1 MSQAASS
8 VPERYVR
15 ALDGDDPIESQRKA
29 PKRIAKLL
37 KGLSEKQLARRPAP
51 DKWSIKEVVAH
62 LADGE
67 IVLGSRVRF
76 VAAQDRPLLPGYD
89 QDRFVAGLGVERVST
104 EDLLEAFAA
113 ARALNVALLRRLP
126 KEAFQR
132 IGLHAERGEESIAT
146 MVAMYAGH
154 DRIHE
159 QQIAAAREALRAAK
173 AQKKKGKKTRE
184 PQKPAKK
191 ARRAAE
197 DTARAAT
204 KSGDGRGAKPSAD
217 KLSRDGR
224 APKPE
229 TRAGELAGSPG

>member
-1 MSQAASS
+1 MSRAA
-8 VPERYVR
+8 PCADDRYAR
-15 ALDGDDPIESQRKA
+15 ALGGDDPLESQRKA

-67 IVLGSRVRF
+67 IVLGSRLRF

-89 QDRFVAGLGVERVST
+89 QDRFVAGLGIERVST
-104 EDLLEAFAA
+104 EDLLEAFVA
-113 ARALNVALLRRLP
+113 ARALNVGLLRRLP

-132 IGLHAERGEESIAT
+132 VGLHAERGEESIAT

-173 AQKKKGKKTRE
+173 ARKKKRKKDRE
-184 PQKPAKK
+184 PQEPAKQ
-191 ARRAAE
+191 ARRAPA
-197 DTARAAT
+197 DGARSA
-204 KSGDGRGAKPSAD
+204 KPGDGRAGKASAEPA
-217 KLSRDGR
+217 SRDGR
-224 APKPE
+224 APRPE
-229 TRAGELAGSPG
+229 ARAGELAGSPG

>member
-15 ALDGDDPIESQRKA
+15 ALDGDDPIVSQRKA
-29 PKRIAKLL
+29 PQRIAKLL
-37 KGLSEKQLARRPAP
+37 KGLSENQLARRPAP

-89 QDRFVAGLGVERVST
+89 QDRFVAGLGV
-104 EDLLEAFAA
+104 
-113 ARALNVALLRRLP
+113 
-126 KEAFQR
+126 Q
-132 IGLHAERGEESIAT
+132 AERGEESIAT

-191 ARRAAE
+191 ARRQALRRQALEGRPRAE
-197 DTARAAT
+197 ARDACRRA
-204 KSGDGRGAKPSAD
+204 RG
-217 KLSRDGR
+217 
-224 APKPE
+224 
-229 TRAGELAGSPG
+229 LAGLSANP